1 MCTTHKVT
9 TTIKMKSTKVQ
20 NPRRIPRMKSIIRGL
35 ATPRGVAGSGQFS
48 LLRGASCIGITL
60 SLAHG

>member
-1 MCTTHKVT
+1 MAL
-9 TTIKMKSTKVQ
+9 VQ
-20 NPRRIPRMKSIIRGL
+20 NPRRIPRIKSIIRGL
-35 ATPRGVAGSGQFS
+35 ATPRGVAVLPGSGQLS